1 MPFELKVALSSKF
14 PSMLTLIQE
23 ASAPPKIAEF
33 GPVSWSRGLR
43 LTFKTKFPLRFT
55 PPPPLDRSY
64 SGRGILPHL
73 KCH

>member
-14 PSMLTLIQE
+14 PSMLTPVQG

-33 GPVSWSRGLR
+33 LPVSWSRGLR

-55 PPPPLDRSY
+55 PPHLIVVI
-64 SGRGILPHL
+64 RGAEYYPT
-73 KCH
+73 